1 MEKTNEEMF
10 DIRPLERRTQR
21 ERILAM
27 ESTTVIRFADRRTRE
42 SRIGRAM
49 DARRRLQDVEPE
61 RSRGRGRA
69 WINGVEVGE
78 VNAAFAHL
86 SVFHD

>member
-1 MEKTNEEMF
+1 
-10 DIRPLERRTQR
+10 
-21 ERILAM
+21 M
-27 ESTTVIRFADRRTRE
+27 ESTVIRFADRRARE
-42 SRIGRAM
+42 SRIERVM
-49 DARRRLQDVEPE
+49 DARRRLQEIEPE

>member
-1 MEKTNEEMF
+1 
-10 DIRPLERRTQR
+10 
-21 ERILAM
+21 M
-27 ESTTVIRFADRRTRE
+27 ESSTVIRLTDRRARE

-61 RSRGRGRA
+61 RSRGRGRV
-69 WINGVEVGE
+69 WLNGVEIGGSDRR
-78 VNAAFAHL
+78 FSHL